1 MANLEALRA
10 RNAFL
15 WHGEVMAGDM
25 LYQPAGMWVLE
36 RPLEQQ
42 RCFGIRASLLP
53 QVPDDSLPSKGL
65 KALLECSGN
74 RGGNKELLFCFG
86 SGAVGNDPGCRLG
99 LFGAQPSELHHVV
112 YSIFMKS
119 LRMTNAA
126 NALFVAPAG
135 FFNCV
140 SRIEC

>member
-1 MANLEALRA
+1 MANLEVLRA
-10 RNAFL
+10 RSAFL

-74 RGGNKELLFCFG
+74 RGGNKELLVFG
-86 SGAVGNDPGCRLG
+86 CGATVNDPGCRLG
-99 LFGAQPSELHHVV
+99 LFGTQPSELHHVV
-112 YSIFMKS
+112 DSIHMKS
-119 LRMTNAA
+119 LCITNAA
-126 NALFVAPAG
+126 NAVFLASAG
-135 FFNCV
+135 LFNCV
-140 SRIEC
+140 SRTEC